1 MTPEEKRQWEIM
13 EIDRFLFDLKIMHN
27 EALADAYAK
36 LLEQTITNKEESGFS
51 IEREKAAYLK
61 IIKNLIRFL
70 VDSKERMGFE
80 KDEYDAFVAD
90 LL

>member
-1 MTPEEKRQWEIM
+1 MTPEEKNVWELMKIN
-13 EIDRFLFDLKIMHN
+13 RFLFDLKIIHN

-36 LLEQTITNKEESGFS
+36 LLEQTITNIEESGFS

-61 IIKNLIRFL
+61 LIKDLIRFL

-80 KDEYDAFVAD
+80 KDEYDEFVAD